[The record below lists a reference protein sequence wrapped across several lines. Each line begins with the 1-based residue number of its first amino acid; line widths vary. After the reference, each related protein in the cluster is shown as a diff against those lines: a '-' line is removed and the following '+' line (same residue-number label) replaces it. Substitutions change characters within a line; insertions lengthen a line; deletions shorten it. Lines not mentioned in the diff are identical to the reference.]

1 MEIDLN
7 YWNQAISWGLFVLIW
22 VVQLVHYPS
31 FQYIDK
37 EQFTAFHQHHTKSI
51 SIIVLPLM
59 VLELGLAGVLSITSN
74 FHWHY
79 LVPLILV
86 FLIWVST
93 FLFQVPD
100 HNKLATG
107 KNRETVDRLVRTN
120 WMRTIL
126 WSFKAF
132 WLWLFTS
139 L

>member
-1 MEIDLN
+1 MEMDLN

-31 FQYIDK
+31 FRYIDK
-37 EQFTAFHQHHTKSI
+37 DKFTAFHQHHTKRI

-59 VLELGLAGVLSITSN
+59 LLELGLAGVLSITSN

-86 FLIWVST
+86 LLIWAST
-93 FLFQVPD
+93 FLLQVPD
-100 HNKLATG
+100 HNELATG
-107 KNRETVDRLVRTN
+107 HNREVSDRLVRTN

-126 WSFKAF
+126 WSCKAW
-132 WLWLFTS
+132 WLWWFTS